1 MKMGDFGMLLL
12 VILIGGVIGG
22 GTNIVAIRMLFRP
35 YRAWYIGKKQVPFT
49 PGLIPKRRGEI
60 ADNLGM
66 LVEDHLVTPE
76 GMKEKLAEGF
86 LVEEVEKRLQQAVR
100 EMMEEERTL
109 DEWVEHHIGR
119 KDQLHDLRINIEKG
133 LTAKVYELFEQYKH
147 RPVREWLP
155 PSWNTAVE
163 ERIPVIVE
171 QISWKGAEYVDS
183 IEGREKIDT
192 MLTQYLQSKGNF
204 SSFVGR
210 LTHRFSLSDTIARE
224 LVRFLKDADTKKL
237 MEELLLKEWRET
249 TARSPDYF
257 LSEDKLN
264 EQISLLTSALVGRAP
279 VVGEWS
285 RPLSAWSGR
294 YEEFL
299 NSKVIPSILST
310 ASMILSKYIKSIMK
324 HIGIRDLVTREV
336 NTFPLARLEEML
348 LIIANRELKMIAV
361 LGALIGAVVG
371 LIQGVFLLFI
381 W

>member
-1 MKMGDFGMLLL
+1 MGDFGMLLL

-35 YRAWYIGKKQVPFT
+35 YKAWYIGKRQLPFT

-76 GMKEKLAEGF
+76 GMKEKLADGL

-109 DEWVEHHIGR
+109 DEWVEYHIGK
-119 KDQLHDLRINIEKG
+119 KDQLHELRLNIERG
-133 LTAKVYELFEQYKH
+133 LSAKVYELFEQYKE

-155 PSWNTAVE
+155 PSWNSAVE
-163 ERIPVIVE
+163 KRIPVIVE

-183 IEGREKIDT
+183 YEGREKIDS
-192 MLTQYLQSKGNF
+192 MLTDYLQSKGNV
-204 SSFVGR
+204 SSFLGR

-224 LVRFLKDADTKKL
+224 LVRFLKDQDTKKL

-249 TARSPDYF
+249 TARSPNYY
-257 LSEDKLN
+257 LSEEKLN
-264 EQISLLTSALVGRAP
+264 EQISLLTSTLVGRAP
-279 VVGEWS
+279 VIGEWS
-285 RPLSAWSGR
+285 QPLAAWSGR

-299 NSKVIPSILST
+299 NQTVIPSIMST
-310 ASMILSKYIKSIMK
+310 ASMMLSKYIKSIMK

-361 LGALIGAVVG
+361 LGALIGSVVG
-371 LIQGVFLLFI
+371 LIQGVILIFI